1 MLNVPATQGVQI
13 ELPPVLKVPA
23 GQAWHAEESEAPRT
37 SLNAPAGQE
46 LHTVVPAALQ
56 EPRGQQIPAPGPLN
70 FPWSKRAGVEGA
82 G

>member
-1 MLNVPATQGVQI
+1 MLNVPAAQAVQI

-23 GQAWHAEESEAPRT
+23 GQPWHAEESVAPRT
-37 SLNAPAGQE
+37 SLNVPAGQA

-56 EPRGQQIPAPGPLN
+56 EPREQQIPAPGPLN
-70 FPWSKRAGVEGA
+70 FPWSKRAGAEEA